1 MFIGRF
7 SSFKVQDNKDDAE
20 MANTGTAIKDKG
32 FSILINIILKKATAL
47 IQTQN
52 IFQAY
57 ASRHPG
63 IA

>member
-47 IQTQN
+47 IQMQN
-52 IFQAY
+52 IFQA
-57 ASRHPG
+57 
-63 IA
+63 

>member
-20 MANTGTAIKDKG
+20 MANTGTAIKDKV

-47 IQTQN
+47 IQMQN

-63 IA
+63 IT

>member
-47 IQTQN
+47 IQMQN

-63 IA
+63 IT